1 MIMISLKFVDL
12 AVRKIWCMM
21 CVSINMGPV
30 WNWYA
35 SRVEVGNLRSEFGH
49 ARPFGS
55 RIILYLR
62 DGRTDRQTDRQTG
75 EEKQRYG
82 RRDNNAK
89 RRVDNYAFH
98 ASANL

>member
-1 MIMISLKFVDL
+1 MQVASKWGTFV
-12 AVRKIWCMM
+12 
-21 CVSINMGPV
+21 P
-30 WNWYA
+30 
-35 SRVEVGNLRSEFGH
+35 NLDTLGLLVLELFFIYGT
-49 ARPFGS
+49 
-55 RIILYLR
+55 